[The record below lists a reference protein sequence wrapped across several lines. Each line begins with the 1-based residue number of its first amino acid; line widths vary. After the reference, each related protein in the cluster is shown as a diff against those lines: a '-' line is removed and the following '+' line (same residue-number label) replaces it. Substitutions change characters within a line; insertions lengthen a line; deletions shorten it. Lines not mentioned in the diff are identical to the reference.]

1 MAVCVTCGQGVVSP
15 ADFRPGIDAY
25 DDTPGG
31 HADRHTLVVEA
42 AERAALTTD
51 PSEGDDRG

>member
-1 MAVCVTCGQGVVSP
+1 MTAAECPTCGLTVVP
-15 ADFRPGIDAY
+15 AAEFRPGIDAY

-42 AERAALTTD
+42 AARAINT
-51 PSEGDDRG
+51 PQSPP